1 MKRPIFFI
9 AMLFI
14 TVVGLSI
21 VHVSVANSLSTT
33 GITLSKMQEEIK
45 SYKKENT
52 QLKEHILQASS
63 LMNVNEKAKLAGY
76 TNIKTQ
82 VSISQPLP
90 IARR

>member
-9 AMLFI
+9 AILFL
-14 TVVGLSI
+14 TVIGLSVI
-21 VHVSVANSLSTT
+21 HVSVANSLSTT